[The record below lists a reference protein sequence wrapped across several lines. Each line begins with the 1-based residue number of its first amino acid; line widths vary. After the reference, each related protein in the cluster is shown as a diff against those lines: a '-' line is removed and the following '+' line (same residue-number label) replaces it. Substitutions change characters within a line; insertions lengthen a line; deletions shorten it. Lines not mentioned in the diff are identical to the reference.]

1 MRARLAVEADIGV
14 VGALSRDAHEE
25 GRYSRYPMNEDK
37 VYSLFHLAL
46 RGEDFFCVVV
56 EHEYN
61 IVGLMYGVVTDH
73 FFSDMRYAANVA
85 LYVTPKF
92 RGTWAAPHLVREF
105 ERVAIE
111 RGANEILIG
120 NASGVDAVRTVEFY
134 HALGYQPVGANCVKY
149 IGE

>member
-1 MRARLAVEADIGV
+1 MVL
-14 VGALSRDAHEE
+14 ALSRYAHAE
-25 GRYSRYPMNEDK
+25 GRYSRYLMNADK
-37 VYSLFHLAL
+37 VDQLFNLAL

-56 EHEYN
+56 EHEGN

-85 LYVTPKF
+85 LYVTPKL

-105 ERVAIE
+105 ERVAVE

-120 NASGVDAVRTVEFY
+120 TASGVDAVRTVEFY